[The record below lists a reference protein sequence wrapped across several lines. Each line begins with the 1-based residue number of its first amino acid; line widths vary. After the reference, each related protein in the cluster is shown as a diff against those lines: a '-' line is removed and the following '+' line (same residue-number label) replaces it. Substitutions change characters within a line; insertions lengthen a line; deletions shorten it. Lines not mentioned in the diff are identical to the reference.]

1 MKRVNQGEIKKL
13 VNSLVHDN
21 VVEIEELNEQAGTVN
36 NPEDAADLIKMYEE
50 ILKTK
55 RQGIISVTYHQ
66 GEVYSRFREKKKFV
80 RLVTDFGVHK
90 GTIIFKINLFR
101 LLDKYP
107 GLKKSSVTLSFM
119 KNYFKDIKEIC
130 KVSREF
136 K

>member
-1 MKRVNQGEIKKL
+1 MKRVNQEEIKKL
-13 VNSLVHDN
+13 VNSLVHNN

-80 RLVTDFGVHK
+80 RLVTDFGVHN
-90 GTIIFKINLFR
+90 GTIKFKINVF
-101 LLDKYP
+101 
-107 GLKKSSVTLSFM
+107 
-119 KNYFKDIKEIC
+119 
-130 KVSREF
+130 
-136 K
+136 